1 MIYLTGDTH
10 GSFGRFSKKCFDA
23 ENGDFLIICG
33 DFGGI
38 WDGSKN
44 DRYWINW
51 LSEKKYTVLF
61 IDGNHENYDLLN
73 SYPVSEWNGGS
84 VHKITDKLIH
94 LMRGQVYTIEGHSFF
109 TMGGAASHDIKDGI
123 LDKDAS
129 GFQARKRMLTKRGA
143 RFRINR
149 VNWWREEL
157 PSEEEL
163 IQGREVLA
171 ANNNCVDVILTH
183 CAPTSVHIGLKP
195 EYNADRLTDFHEEVC
210 TSCNF
215 KAWFF
220 GHYHDDRDLGN
231 KMTLLYKKIVRLD
244 EYLK

>member
-23 ENGDFLIICG
+23 ESGDFLIICG

-61 IDGNHENYDLLN
+61 IDGNHENFDLLN

-94 LMRGQVYTIEGHSFF
+94 LMRGQVYTIEGHRFF
-109 TMGGAASHDIKDGI
+109 TMGGASSHDIKDGI
-123 LDKDAS
+123 LQCLKN
-129 GFQARKRMLTKRGA
+129 Q
-143 RFRINR
+143 RIF
-149 VNWWREEL
+149 W
-157 PSEEEL
+157 
-163 IQGREVLA
+163 
-171 ANNNCVDVILTH
+171 
-183 CAPTSVHIGLKP
+183 
-195 EYNADRLTDFHEEVC
+195 
-210 TSCNF
+210 
-215 KAWFF
+215 
-220 GHYHDDRDLGN
+220 
-231 KMTLLYKKIVRLD
+231 KK
-244 EYLK
+244 